1 MSIPGKLYKDY
12 VHFNDILL
20 KYLFLYAFQHFV
32 NISKKWEPKVKRL
45 HVMKEYSN
53 MLQYMSYHS
62 APFCKDQILVLTS
75 PARLHESYPPPH
87 PFFDNLGFFFYSFA
101 SFCHTVEQFGIRR
114 WKVNEKTNL
123 MISTNLKIGRLQL
136 Q

>member
-1 MSIPGKLYKDY
+1 
-12 VHFNDILL
+12 
-20 KYLFLYAFQHFV
+20 
-32 NISKKWEPKVKRL
+32 
-45 HVMKEYSN
+45 MKEYSN

-75 PARLHESYPPPH
+75 PARLHESYPPLTRFLTIWVS
-87 PFFDNLGFFFYSFA
+87 FFIA
-101 SFCHTVEQFGIRR
+101 SPVFVIEQFGIRR

>member
-75 PARLHESYPPPH
+75 PARLHESYPPPR
-87 PFFDNLGFFFYSFA
+87 PFLTIWVSFFIA
-101 SFCHTVEQFGIRR
+101 SPVFVIEQFGIRR